1 MSRGRPKSVDP
12 TSKMISVRFSA
23 EDLALLHS
31 CRTYEKN
38 GIEIEIP
45 LASLIR
51 QLSVGQAKKLKG
63 GD

>member
-1 MSRGRPKSVDP
+1 MNQGRPKSVDP

-31 CRTYEKN
+31 CRTHERN
-38 GIEIEIP
+38 GVVVTIP

-51 QLSVGQAKKLKG
+51 QLSVGTAKKLQEME
-63 GD
+63 

>member
-1 MSRGRPKSVDP
+1 MSRPKSVEP

-23 EDLALLHS
+23 EDLALLNS

-51 QLSVGQAKKLKG
+51 QLSVGQAKKLKESE
-63 GD
+63 